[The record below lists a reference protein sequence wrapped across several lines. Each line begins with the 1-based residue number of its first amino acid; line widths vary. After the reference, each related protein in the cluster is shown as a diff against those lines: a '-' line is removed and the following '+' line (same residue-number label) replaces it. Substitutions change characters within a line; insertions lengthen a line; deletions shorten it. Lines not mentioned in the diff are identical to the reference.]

1 MVADIVDNGVAAVS
15 SARQTQPDLII
26 MDLQLRDS
34 PGLEVIQWLRSNLT
48 LMPTPVIVLSTN
60 ASDVS
65 CSKSWDVDVVLLK
78 PVTSAV
84 IENAIRDLLAL
95 GAS

>member
-15 SARQTQPDLII
+15 STRQTQPDLII

-48 LMPTPVIVLSTN
+48 LMPTPVIVLSTY

-65 CSKSWDVDVVLLK
+65 CSKSWGVDVVLLK